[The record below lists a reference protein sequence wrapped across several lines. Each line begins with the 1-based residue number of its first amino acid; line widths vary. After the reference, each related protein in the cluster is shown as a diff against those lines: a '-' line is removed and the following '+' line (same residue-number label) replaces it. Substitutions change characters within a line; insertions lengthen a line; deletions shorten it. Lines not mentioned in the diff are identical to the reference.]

1 MDQHV
6 RDSLGILLHDATRAV
21 RKRFESQAA
30 EMGLSSAQWRLL
42 FALKRLGATTQS
54 RIAQHMEIEPIS
66 VSRLVDRAEE
76 AGWVRRDADA
86 TDRRIKVVAL
96 TPKAVKTFEGIRA
109 IAENIYDEALLGLSV
124 ENRALL
130 CEGLARIISNLS
142 EPNCTEATHVR

>member
-6 RDSLGILLHDATRAV
+6 RDSLGILLHDASRAV

-30 EMGLSSAQWRLL
+30 ELGLSSAQWRLL
-42 FALKRLGATTQS
+42 FALKRLGAATQV
-54 RIAQHMEIEPIS
+54 RLAQHLEIEPIS

-109 IAENIYDEALLGLSV
+109 IAQGIYDEALSGLSV
-124 ENRALL
+124 EERALL
-130 CEGLARIISNLS
+130 CDGLARIITNLS
-142 EPNCTEATHVR
+142 EPNCSEAQNVR